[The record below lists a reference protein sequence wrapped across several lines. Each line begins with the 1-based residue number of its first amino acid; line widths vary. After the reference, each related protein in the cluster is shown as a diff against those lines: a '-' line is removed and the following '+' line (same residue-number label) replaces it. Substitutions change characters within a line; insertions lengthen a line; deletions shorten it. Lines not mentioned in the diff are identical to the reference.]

1 MLPGADDAAGW
12 RRVLLALTGGAVLV
26 YLALAFFQPFTLR
39 YDPWVI
45 QDDARQFL
53 AWMPRLTDP
62 GAMRGDLIA
71 DYWQSVSPPLYR
83 LPFALLAWMG
93 VPPSVTALL
102 APALLFPLTV
112 LALWPVALRLL
123 GRPIPAFCGAAL
135 VMIYLVHED
144 SLYSSTPRALATPLV
159 LLFVNGL
166 LSDRPRAILVAL
178 TLLALV
184 YPAPAITCLA
194 MLGLWHVRLFPRPG
208 VDLSRRSIALVG
220 GAALLVAGAGLSF
233 RGEVA
238 RWKPVLTIAEV
249 ASIPSMTTPGGRS
262 SIVGANG
269 RIGWVCSSRIGF
281 LPEIVHC
288 GRREVGPGALVNL
301 LVLLPMLLLGWRAV
315 RRGDPADPDRL
326 YALAFA
332 AALICW
338 TAAALVLFK
347 LHLANRY
354 SQRVLVPLELL
365 AATRFATGLLV
376 ARWNDGTRRIVGKVA
391 AIAMLP
397 AFLSPIPKL
406 KRPLDAPAVAWI
418 AALPAGARVAG
429 VADELNLV
437 PALTGRPVLATTE
450 HDIPYQ
456 LGYYRPFHRRLRDS
470 VGAVTSLRPET
481 IARFVRQYAIDV
493 VVVDAQVLRT
503 GRLTPRYRATLP
515 EFHSVAAVPAL
526 ASAPCRR
533 FTGRHLVL
541 FDGPCLMRWAATR

>member
-1 MLPGADDAAGW
+1 MLPGADDAVGW

-83 LPFALLAWMG
+83 LPFAVLAWMG
-93 VPPSVTALL
+93 VAPPVTALL

-135 VMIYLVHED
+135 VMIYLIHED

-159 LLFVNGL
+159 LLFVHGL
-166 LSDRPRAILVAL
+166 LSNHPRAILVAL

-238 RWKPVLTIAEV
+238 RWQPVLTIAEV
-249 ASIPSMTTPGGRS
+249 ASIPSMTTPGARS
-262 SIVGANG
+262 SIVQANG

-288 GRREVGPGALVNL
+288 GRREIGPGALVNL
-301 LVLLPMLLLGWRAV
+301 LMLLPMLLLGWRAL

-326 YALAFA
+326 YALAVA

-347 LHLANRY
+347 LHLPSRY

-365 AATRFATGLLV
+365 GATRFATGLLA
-376 ARWNDGTRRIVGKVA
+376 ARWTEGTRRIVGKVA
-391 AIAMLP
+391 AIALLP
-397 AFLSPIPKL
+397 AFLSPGPKL
-406 KRPLDAPAVAWI
+406 TRPLVAPAVARI
-418 AALPAGARVAG
+418 AALPAETRIAG

-437 PALTGRPVLATTE
+437 PALTGRAVLATTE

-456 LGYYRPFHRRLRDS
+456 LGYYRPFHRQLRDS
-470 VGAVTSLRPET
+470 VSAVTSPHREV
-481 IARFVRQYAIDV
+481 IGRFVRQHAVDV
-493 VVVDAQVLRT
+493 VAVDAHVLST

-515 EFHSVAAVPAL
+515 EFRPVTAVPAL
-526 ASAPCRR
+526 ASAPCRS
-533 FTGRHLVL
+533 FTGGQLIL
-541 FDGPCLMRWAATR
+541 FDGKCLMHWAAVR